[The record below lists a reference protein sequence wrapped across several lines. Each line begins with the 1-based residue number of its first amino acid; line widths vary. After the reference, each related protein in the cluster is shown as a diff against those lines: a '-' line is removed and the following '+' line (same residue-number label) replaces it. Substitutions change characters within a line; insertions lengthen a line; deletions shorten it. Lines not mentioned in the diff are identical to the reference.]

1 MSVSDVRDSPKRKKR
16 STQDAARRNAV
27 KDALPDRQ
35 LPGRTKQVLE
45 DEPVAE
51 NDEEDD

>member
-16 STQDAARRNAV
+16 SPQAGARRNAV